1 MFLTG
6 KRLYDS
12 DIEILLKF
20 AILFINMKTLEEI
33 EQILKA
39 QKPYLKEKYHI
50 SEVGVFG
57 SYVRG
62 EQTRKSDVDVLVTF
76 DSYEGLGLKYF
87 GIGPYLSDLIGV
99 KVDLVDKKGLKPII
113 GKYILEEAVYL

>member
-1 MFLTG
+1 
-6 KRLYDS
+6 
-12 DIEILLKF
+12 
-20 AILFINMKTLEEI
+20 MKTLEEI

-62 EQTRKSDVDVLVTF
+62 EQTRKSDVDVLVKF

-87 GIGPYLSDLIGV
+87 RIGPYLSDLIGV

>member
-1 MFLTG
+1 
-6 KRLYDS
+6 
-12 DIEILLKF
+12 
-20 AILFINMKTLEEI
+20 MKTLEEI

-62 EQTRKSDVDVLVTF
+62 EQTRKSDVDVLVKF

-113 GKYILEEAVYL
+113 GKYILEEVVYL